1 MQYRPVRAVTIV
13 RAASA
18 ATRIPLEYKLTAWR
32 NIRGTE
38 AVAAAA
44 SGDTTV
50 ASIAEKLADEVERTD
65 PTVHAFLDFD
75 RPRLLG
81 AAAALDQRPRARHG
95 PLHGLAIAVKEV
107 FDVTS
112 HRCCWGL
119 PSLHDRIAT
128 RDAALVAKL
137 KKLGALVAG
146 TTISTEL
153 AIARCGPTRNPL
165 DTSLSPGGSS
175 SGSAAAVAA
184 GMVPGAIGSQTIGSI
199 IRPAA
204 YCGIFGFKPSRGLLD
219 LAGMMPLAPEL
230 DHPGF
235 LARSLDDLQLIEETC
250 LRWPSQKKP
259 FPIRRALVAAED
271 TDYPLKPAFLSAI
284 KTCTASLARLGID
297 QIGRAHV

>member
-128 RDAALVAKL
+128 RDARPEIGNALCRERVCQNSE
-137 KKLGALVAG
+137 
-146 TTISTEL
+146 IS
-153 AIARCGPTRNPL
+153 
-165 DTSLSPGGSS
+165 
-175 SGSAAAVAA
+175 
-184 GMVPGAIGSQTIGSI
+184 
-199 IRPAA
+199 
-204 YCGIFGFKPSRGLLD
+204 
-219 LAGMMPLAPEL
+219 
-230 DHPGF
+230 
-235 LARSLDDLQLIEETC
+235 
-250 LRWPSQKKP
+250 
-259 FPIRRALVAAED
+259 
-271 TDYPLKPAFLSAI
+271 
-284 KTCTASLARLGID
+284 
-297 QIGRAHV
+297 